1 MTSAFYEKLIGTIL
15 LLAGLLIIGQ
25 GIKLGADIFLSGKNP
40 PEIFK
45 PIEAASLKSPQNNLT
60 KSLPTNLAGVNPDD
74 LQKMIADN
82 VLGSGALSSIIPPEM
97 FNYFPK
103 MLNLSALGIFLWILI
118 IAGAKV
124 SSLGIVLIKTSS
136 NIKI

>member
-1 MTSAFYEKLIGTIL
+1 MTSAFYEKFIGTIL

-45 PIEAASLKSPQNNLT
+45 PIELAPAKNPQDALS
-60 KSLPTNLAGVNPDD
+60 KSLPANLNAVNPDD
-74 LQKMIADN
+74 LQKMIMDN
-82 VLGSGALSSIIPPEM
+82 VLGSGALNSIIPPEM
-97 FNYFPK
+97 FNYLPK

-118 IAGAKV
+118 IAGAKI
-124 SSLGIVLIKTSS
+124 SSLGIALIKTSTS
-136 NIKI
+136 VKL

>member
-45 PIEAASLKSPQNNLT
+45 PIEIAPAKNPQDALS
-60 KSLPTNLAGVNPDD
+60 KSLPANLSGVNPAD
-74 LQKMIADN
+74 LQKMIMDN
-82 VLGSGALSSIIPPEM
+82 LLGSGSLNSIIPPEM

>member
-1 MTSAFYEKLIGTIL
+1 MASAFYEKLVGTIL
-15 LLAGLLIIGQ
+15 LLAGLAIIGQ
-25 GIKLGADIFLSGKNP
+25 SIKLGSDIFLNGKNP

-45 PIEAASLKSPQNNLT
+45 PIEAASIKSPQNNLS
-60 KSLPTNLAGVNPDD
+60 KSLPTNLTGVNPDD
-74 LQKMIADN
+74 LQKMIMDN
-82 VLGSGALSSIIPPEM
+82 VLGSGALSSVIPPEM
-97 FNYFPK
+97 FNYVPK

-136 NIKI
+136 IVKI

>member
-1 MTSAFYEKLIGTIL
+1 MANAFYEKLVGAIL
-15 LLAGLLIIGQ
+15 LLAGLAIIGY
-25 GIKLGADIFLSGKNP
+25 GISFASGIFLNGKNP
-40 PEIFK
+40 PEIF
-45 PIEAASLKSPQNNLT
+45 SPLADPPKAGNPTINSALPKNL
-60 KSLPTNLAGVNPDD
+60 NEINPDD
-74 LQKMIADN
+74 LQKMIMDN
-82 VLGSGALSSIIPPEM
+82 VLGSGALSSVIPPEM
-97 FNYFPK
+97 FNYLPK